1 MQRTITLDMTIDR
14 ADFFR
19 LLPGAVAERDYQ
31 MVGDRITQGDAA
43 QGWTLDLLPLAP
55 LPIGHLAMPRLR
67 VELHD
72 RVDIDATLPDGAHLN
87 CPGEVRHITH
97 LEDQAYPTRLGV
109 VLTPPADMDMEPIHR
124 FIQARRTD
132 RSHTRAL

>member
-67 VELHD
+67 VEIRLQGHD
-72 RVDIDATLPDGAHLN
+72 
-87 CPGEVRHITH
+87 
-97 LEDQAYPTRLGV
+97 
-109 VLTPPADMDMEPIHR
+109 PAAVEAFLARFHR
-124 FIQARRTD
+124 GFQRGGG
-132 RSHTRAL
+132 